1 MVTNMLLPAEEP
13 RRVGLRVGTHV
24 GSAGGDHSDEHH
36 MEMEPSLSENN
47 CPSQTQGFPLPCE
60 FAGGGLKNVQTPAL
74 PTLWPPKTALGI
86 CRLWHGKNV
95 GSLNGLE
102 PKRLKDSRLLSGVV
116 WSCF

>member
-60 FAGGGLKNVQTPAL
+60 FAGGGVEKCSDPRIAHSLASENRAWNMPVVARQK
-74 PTLWPPKTALGI
+74 
-86 CRLWHGKNV
+86 CRK
-95 GSLNGLE
+95 LE
-102 PKRLKDSRLLSGVV
+102 
-116 WSCF
+116 WA